1 MDNGRDALAEV
12 RRLDPDVLVMD
23 ISMPILDG
31 SRAAAQLEPESM
43 SNQGGVSD
51 YVSPTLAAGKAG
63 RSLANI
69 NQPDISCANHME
81 KTWEWKRL
89 GHGKDLG
96 LTGLNVWGTV
106 SGRATGICKTHGKE
120 RHMSKSFLL
129 FPMLLATAFAQVVA
143 IHPHFAQQGFNP
155 LNPAAVGHPVIT
167 GNSVANDVLLTA
179 FTVTNYSTK
188 TVTSVEYAWRIA
200 APSACSDSTLPV
212 SFDSRVANLKI
223 APGAEVTIAAPS
235 VLSGAGTAK
244 VLARRATANRAP
256 VVIVT
261 VGILQVIYADGSTW
275 TDKEAIDSENFDNGR
290 AEKED
295 SCHATKRS

>member
-81 KTWEWKRL
+81 KTWEWKGL

-96 LTGLNVWGTV
+96 RVKPFKNVTF
-106 SGRATGICKTHGKE
+106 S
-120 RHMSKSFLL
+120 S
-129 FPMLLATAFAQVVA
+129 A
-143 IHPHFAQQGFNP
+143 I
-155 LNPAAVGHPVIT
+155 
-167 GNSVANDVLLTA
+167 
-179 FTVTNYSTK
+179 
-188 TVTSVEYAWRIA
+188 E
-200 APSACSDSTLPV
+200 TL
-212 SFDSRVANLKI
+212 KM
-223 APGAEVTIAAPS
+223 
-235 VLSGAGTAK
+235 
-244 VLARRATANRAP
+244 
-256 VVIVT
+256 
-261 VGILQVIYADGSTW
+261 
-275 TDKEAIDSENFDNGR
+275 
-290 AEKED
+290 
-295 SCHATKRS
+295 